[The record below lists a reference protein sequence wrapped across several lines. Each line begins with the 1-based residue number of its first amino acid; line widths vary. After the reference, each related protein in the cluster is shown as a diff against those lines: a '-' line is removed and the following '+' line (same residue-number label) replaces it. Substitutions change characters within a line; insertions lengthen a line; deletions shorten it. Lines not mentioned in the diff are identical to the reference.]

1 MVLGLMEVIPRGNKT
16 PAVALLLAL
25 LIGIPKAADAAYC
38 SLRDPIVAIQT
49 LYPNATQHRSIVRPI
64 DKKIRREI
72 AKLLP
77 FTLHYKEIG
86 RHTLYLVNNEDESIG
101 FVQARSEASDW
112 GLVEIA
118 WAISPDMTID
128 GMVLQ
133 RCRGPQC
140 NAALKNQ
147 VQHALYGKS
156 FSQLLTLLSADGNA
170 LSNESKSTIGGA
182 QPLLLTMLRSALKTL
197 AVTELAWG
205 DVVETAQS
213 TTDNHHT
220 TAAIAQ

>member
-1 MVLGLMEVIPRGNKT
+1 MSTTYRFRFDSINKT
-16 PAVALLLAL
+16 LAVVLLLAL
-25 LIGIPKAADAAYC
+25 LIGLPKTADAAYC
-38 SLRDPIVAIQT
+38 SLRDPIIAIQT
-49 LYPNATQHRSIVRPI
+49 MYPKATQHRSIVRPI
-64 DKKIRREI
+64 DQNIRREI

-77 FTLHYKEIG
+77 FTLHYKEVG
-86 RHTLYLVNNEDESIG
+86 RHTLYLVNNERKPIG

-133 RCRGPQC
+133 RCRGPEC

-156 FSQLLTLLSADGNA
+156 FPELLTLLSADGNA
-170 LSNESKSTIGGA
+170 LSNKAKNTIRGA
-182 QPLLLTMLRSALKTL
+182 QPLLLTILRSALKTL
-197 AVTELAWG
+197 AVTQLVWG
-205 DVVETAQS
+205 DVVGSAQS
-213 TTDNHHT
+213 TPDSQ
-220 TAAIAQ
+220 AAVAQ